1 MLIELDRSYLMCRP
15 AVLRLFS
22 FLLFLAAITPLVYAY
37 QSNSGTVS
45 GTITDPSGAVLHNAT
60 VEITNPVSGYTRT
73 LKTDSTGQFRF
84 YNVPFNP
91 YRITVTMQGFGTI
104 VKSVNVDTIVP
115 VVTPIKL
122 GVAEASTTVTVESGA
137 DLIENDPTF
146 HTDVDRSTID
156 RMPIESQ
163 SSSLSS
169 IVTLSSPGVAADS
182 NGLFHGLGDHA
193 ENSFSI
199 DGQPIT
205 DQQSK
210 VFSNQ
215 VPSDAIQS
223 LEVIS
228 GAPPAE
234 FGDKT
239 SLVIKATTRSGQG
252 VTEPHGS
259 IAFDYGTFG
268 TSSLDANI
276 AYGGARW
283 GNFFAVSGLNSGR
296 FLDGP
301 EFQTLHDKGNQQNV
315 FDRYDYQFSDADSL
329 HANVQYT
336 RSWFQTPNSW
346 DTMNVSD
353 QFGNSVGD
361 ADQRSKIETYNIA
374 PTWTHIFNPNTV
386 SNLGV
391 YIRRDA
397 FSYFPSN
404 NPLADLGPIQQE
416 TVQQYRTLLNTGAH
430 ADVSW
435 MKGIH
440 NVKAGVLYQQ
450 TFLRENMHTGLVDP
464 ALNAPCVD
472 ADGNPVNGFS
482 DPAQCAAANLTAND
496 AFNPVLLPHDLT
508 RGGQNYFWHG
518 QTDVKQLALYV
529 QDQITKGNWL
539 LNLGIRGDL
548 YNGLAIQRMAEPRVG
563 ISYNIKKTNTV
574 LRVSYAR
581 VQETPFN
588 ENLVLSVNGCYDPVI
603 QGIFETLGPC
613 VPAPFNPGMR
623 NEFHAGFQQAFSKH
637 LVVSAEYIWKY
648 THNAYDFSVF
658 GATPITFPI
667 TWHNSKIP
675 GFALRA
681 NVPETHGISAFVV
694 MSSVAARFFN
704 PQNGGVGATPG
715 TPGSNY
721 PFRID
726 HDERY
731 NQTTHI
737 QYALPFRKST
747 WFGFNWRYDSGLVA
761 GATPCYNVTDPNSGC
776 ADFSFDANGNPLTI
790 NGQPAIDLT
799 SLTAD
804 QQFQAGLACGGVKAT
819 PTSAL
824 PDLCPASQLT
834 SNLLHIPAAGT
845 ENDDHN
851 PPRVAPRSL
860 FDLAIGEDNLFHGDK
875 RKVGL
880 RLTAVNV
887 TNKYALYNF
896 LSTFSGTHY
905 VTPRAFT
912 GEVSFSF

>member
-1 MLIELDRSYLMCRP
+1 MRRSLP
-15 AVLRLFS
+15 WIFSISLFV
-22 FLLFLAAITPLVYAY
+22 FFAALLPYAHAY

-45 GTITDPSGAVLHNAT
+45 GAVTDPTGAVVPGAK
-60 VEITNPVSGYTRT
+60 VEITNHVSGYTRT
-73 LKTDSTGQFRF
+73 ATSDASGQFRF

-91 YRITVTMQGFGTI
+91 YRINVTAEGFGPAS
-104 VKSVNVDTIVP
+104 KSIDISAIVP
-115 VVTPIKL
+115 IVVPVKL
-122 GVAEASTTVTVESGA
+122 AVAGSSSTMTVESGS
-137 DLIENDPTF
+137 DLIENDSTF

-156 RMPIESQ
+156 HMPVESQ

-223 LEVIS
+223 LEVIG

-234 FGDKT
+234 YGDKT

-252 VTEPHGS
+252 VTTPHGS

-268 TSSLDANI
+268 TTSLDANL
-276 AYGGARW
+276 AYGGQRW
-283 GNFFAVSGLNSGR
+283 GNFVAVSGLNTGR

-315 FDRYDYQFSDADSL
+315 FDRVDYQFNDTDSL
-329 HANVQYT
+329 HTNLQYT
-336 RSWFQTPNSW
+336 RSWFQTPNAF
-346 DTMNVSD
+346 DTMNVLD
-353 QFGNSVGD
+353 QFGNSVGPT
-361 ADQRSKIETYNIA
+361 DQRSKIETYNIA
-374 PTWTHIFNPNTV
+374 PTWTHIINPNTV
-386 SNLGV
+386 ANLGV
-391 YIRRDA
+391 YIRRDG
-397 FSYFPSN
+397 YNYIPSN

-416 TVQQYRTLLNTGAH
+416 TVQQYRTLTNTGAH
-430 ADVSW
+430 ADLTWV
-435 MKGIH
+435 KGMH
-440 NVKAGVLYQQ
+440 NVKVGVLYQQ
-450 TFLRENMHTGLVDP
+450 TFLRENLHTGLVDP

-472 ADGNPVNGFS
+472 ADGTPANGFN
-482 DPAQCAAANLTAND
+482 DPAQCAGAGLAAND
-496 AFNPVLLPHDLT
+496 AFNPVLLPYDLT
-508 RGGQNYFWHG
+508 RGGTNYFWHG
-518 QTDVKQLALYV
+518 QTDVKQLALYA

-548 YNGLAIQRMAEPRVG
+548 YNGLAIQRMIEPRVG

-588 ENLVLSVNGCYDPVI
+588 ENLVLSTNGCYDPVI
-603 QGIFETLGPC
+603 QGIFETLGAC
-613 VPAPFNPGMR
+613 TPAPFNPGMR

-667 TWHNSKIP
+667 EWKNSKIP

-704 PQNGGVGATPG
+704 PQVGGVGATPG

-726 HDERY
+726 HDERF
-731 NQTTHI
+731 NETAHL
-737 QYALPFRKST
+737 QYTLPFRKST

-776 ADFSFDANGNPLTI
+776 AGFSFDPNGDPLTI
-790 NGQPAIDLT
+790 NGQPAINLS

-819 PTSAL
+819 PTTAL
-824 PDLCPASQLT
+824 PGLCLASQLT
-834 SNLLHIPAAGT
+834 SSLLSIPAPGT

-851 PPRVAPRSL
+851 PPRVQPRSL
-860 FDLAIGEDNLFHGDK
+860 FDIALGEDNLFHGDK

-880 RLTAVNV
+880 RVTAVNV

-905 VTPRAFT
+905 VTPRAIT
-912 GEVSFSF
+912 GEISYSF

>member
-1 MLIELDRSYLMCRP
+1 MRRP
-15 AVLRLFS
+15 VFLRLLS
-22 FLLFLAAITPLVYAY
+22 FALSLGILAGVSLCANA

-45 GTITDPSGAVLHNAT
+45 GTITDPSGAVVPGAS
-60 VEITNPVSGYTRT
+60 VEINNHVSGYKRT
-73 LKTDSTGQFRF
+73 AKTDASGQFRF
-84 YNVPFNP
+84 YNIPFNP
-91 YRITVTMQGFGTI
+91 YRVTATMQGFGVAT
-104 VKSVNVDTIVP
+104 KSVDISTAVP
-115 VVTPIKL
+115 LVLPIKL
-122 GVAEASTTVTVESGA
+122 GMVEASTTVTVEGGS
-137 DLIENDPTF
+137 DLIENDSTF

-169 IVTLSSPGVAADS
+169 IVTLSSPGVTADS

-193 ENSFSI
+193 ENSFSV

-215 VPSDAIQS
+215 LPADAVQS
-223 LEVIS
+223 LEVIG
-228 GAPPAE
+228 GAPTAE
-234 FGDKT
+234 YGDKT

-252 VTEPHGS
+252 VTSPHGS
-259 IAFDYGTFG
+259 IAFGYGTFG
-268 TSSLDANI
+268 STSLDATL
-276 AYGGARW
+276 AYGGPHW
-283 GNFFAVSGLNSGR
+283 GNFVALSGMNSGR

-315 FDRYDYQFSDADSL
+315 FDRIDYQFNDANSL
-329 HANVQYT
+329 HTNLQYT
-336 RSWFQTPNSW
+336 RSWFQTPNSF
-346 DTMNVSD
+346 DTTSVFD
-353 QFGNSVGD
+353 QFGNSIGG

-374 PTWTHIFNPNTV
+374 PTWTHVLNQDTV
-386 SNLGV
+386 ANLGV
-391 YIRRDA
+391 YIRRDGYN
-397 FSYFPSN
+397 YFPSN
-404 NPLADLGPIQQE
+404 NPLADFGPIQQE
-416 TVQQYRTLLNTGAH
+416 TVQQYRTLTNTGAH
-430 ADVSW
+430 GDISW
-435 MKGIH
+435 VKGIH
-440 NVKAGVLYQQ
+440 NVKVGAMYQQ
-450 TFLRENMHTGLVDP
+450 TFLRENLHTGLVDP
-464 ALNAPCVD
+464 ALNAPCID
-472 ADGNPVNGFS
+472 ANGDPVNGFTNPS
-482 DPAQCAAANLTAND
+482 QCAASGLTANSG
-496 AFNPVLLPHDLT
+496 FNPILLPHDLT
-508 RGGQNYFWHG
+508 RGGSNYFWHG
-518 QTDVKQLALYV
+518 RTDVKQLALYG
-529 QDQITKGNWL
+529 QDQITKGPWL

-548 YNGLAIQRMAEPRVG
+548 YNGLAIQRMVEPRVG
-563 ISYNIKKTNTV
+563 LSYNFKRTNTV

-603 QGIFETLGPC
+603 RGIFQTLGDC
-613 VPAPFNPGMR
+613 TPAPFNPGMR
-623 NEFHAGFQQAFSKH
+623 NEFHAGLQQAFSKH

-667 TWHNSKIP
+667 AWKNSKIP

-704 PQNGGVGATPG
+704 PQVGGVGTTPG
-715 TPGSNY
+715 TPGTNF

-726 HDERY
+726 HDERF
-731 NQTTHI
+731 NQTTHL

-761 GATPCYNVTDPNSGC
+761 GSTPCYNVTDPNSGC
-776 ADFSFDANGNPLTI
+776 ANYSFDNNGNPLTI
-790 NGQPAIDLT
+790 NGQPAINLS

-804 QQFQAGLACGGVKAT
+804 QQFQAGLACDGVRAT

-824 PDLCPASQLT
+824 PGLCPASQLT
-834 SNLLHIPAAGT
+834 SSLLHIPTANTA
-845 ENDDHN
+845 NDDHN
-851 PPRVAPRSL
+851 PPRIQPRNL
-860 FDLAIGEDNLFHGDK
+860 FDIAIGEDNLFHGDK

-912 GEVSFSF
+912 GEVSFNF